1 MYGITKNTIFKE
13 SIQINH
19 MFGKTLKIYTA
30 FFLNYAY
37 FIIFIHIYKLNN

>member
-30 FFLNYAY
+30 FFLKLC
-37 FIIFIHIYKLNN
+37 IFYNFYPYL